1 MIYNLKKFIVL
12 IIILASVKAQALPVS
27 YDLRAESRISQI
39 NNNISGDSWA
49 FAVIGACESN
59 FMTQFPDSSI
69 NLSQKNLILNAR
81 EFNDEFTTTA
91 ILSRMPELYN
101 FRLKDVYFMSRFWP
115 FDPDFIS
122 TDTRKNLI
130 MNHGA
135 IYAGIYLDNEKF
147 DKRGKYITYFNN
159 SHERNIN
166 INALIIGWDDNLP
179 LHYFTP
185 RPTNNGA
192 WLIKSENN
200 YFWTPY
206 EQNIRGGAAFILEK
220 FNPDMRI
227 YLHDELGY
235 CSSIKFSWAA
245 NIFRVREDLEYFSE
259 AAFYTPLN
267 NMSWDLYF
275 YECGNIY
282 PDSPVSGLMKAHIS
296 GKFELAGY
304 HTVKFPEKIS
314 LWQGEYFAV
323 VLKLGRKIM
332 PVETIITNYSDNAI
346 INAKESYFSEDGQ
359 KWLDGGNFNSNACIK
374 AFTVIKE

>member
-1 MIYNLKKFIVL
+1 MIYNLRKFIVL
-12 IIILASVKAQALPVS
+12 IIIFLASVKAQALPVS
-27 YDLRAESRISQI
+27 YDLRGESRISQI
-39 NNNISGDSWA
+39 NISGDSGSDSWA
-49 FAVIGACESN
+49 VAAVGALESN
-59 FMTQFPDSSI
+59 FMTQYHDTSI
-69 NLSQKNLILNAR
+69 NLSQKNLILNAQ

-101 FRLKDVYFMSRFWP
+101 LRLKSVYYMSRFMP

-122 TDTRKNLI
+122 TETRKKLI

-135 IYAGIYLDNEKF
+135 IYAGIYLDSGKF
-147 DKRGKYITYFNN
+147 DQRGKFITYFNN

-166 INALIIGWDDNLP
+166 LNVLIIGWDDNFP

-185 RPTNNGA
+185 RPAQKGA
-192 WLIKSENN
+192 WLIKANN
-200 YFWTPY
+200 KYFWTPY

-220 FNPDMRI
+220 FNPDLRI
-227 YLHDELGY
+227 YLHDKLGY
-235 CSSIKFSWAA
+235 NESIKFSWAA

-275 YECGNIY
+275 YECGNIP
-282 PDSPVSGLMKAHIS
+282 PDSPVSGIMKAHLS

-323 VLKLGRKIM
+323 VLKLGRVIM
-332 PVETIITNYSDNAI
+332 PVSYSGDNIIER
-346 INAKESYFSEDGQ
+346 ESYFSEDGQ
-359 KWLDGGNFNSNACIK
+359 KWQDGAKFNFNACIK
-374 AFTVIKE
+374 AFTVIQE